1 MCVLMFNSTKCMS
14 VLKAVIGYHC
24 YVSLS
29 PVLPSCLPSQLAV
42 YSLKVETF
50 WTEQMFPKQFPLWRP
65 PAQWSL
71 TVGASHGGQL
81 EMFREG
87 EEASQGLG
95 HLAET
100 GDPGLLEAEIHSS
113 VSLLSLNT
121 SNVFRVLPVT
131 SGAAS
136 SQTNI
141 FVDGR
146 NSKVSTA
153 NSRQEQRGRREHGS

>member
-1 MCVLMFNSTKCMS
+1 
-14 VLKAVIGYHC
+14 
-24 YVSLS
+24 
-29 PVLPSCLPSQLAV
+29 
-42 YSLKVETF
+42 
-50 WTEQMFPKQFPLWRP
+50 
-65 PAQWSL
+65 
-71 TVGASHGGQL
+71 
-81 EMFREG
+81 MFREG

-141 FVDGR
+141 FVDGS

-153 NSRQEQRGRREHGS
+153 NSRQEQRGRRGHGS